1 MRVMREYN
9 QPTVQNM
16 QHFIH
21 LVNQVC
27 TGNCELADFSVR
39 KSYFPASLKGTR
51 EGQRK
56 RKNGSIHL
64 VSLVLKPEKNLIIL
78 VFGLFLQIFQKR
90 NKFSIIVDKEWFV
103 DGHEKVLL
111 ICDFITTNIL
121 NGSEMRRG
129 SL

>member
-1 MRVMREYN
+1 M
-9 QPTVQNM
+9 
-16 QHFIH
+16 
-21 LVNQVC
+21 
-27 TGNCELADFSVR
+27 ADFSVR

-64 VSLVLKPEKNLIIL
+64 ASLVLKPEKNRIIL

-90 NKFSIIVDKEWFV
+90 NKFSIIVDKEWLV

>member
-39 KSYFPASLKGTR
+39 KLLSSIV
-51 EGQRK
+51 EGDQRGPETEK
-56 RKNGSIHL
+56 KWKHSPGIT
-64 VSLVLKPEKNLIIL
+64 VLKPEKNLIIL
-78 VFGLFLQIFQKR
+78 AFGLFLQIFQKR

-111 ICDFITTNIL
+111 ISDFITTIL
-121 NGSEMRRG
+121 NKCQ
-129 SL
+129 